1 MNQSQSKEVL
11 SSEQK
16 FQRKL
21 LVVRISLSQGTQA
34 AVLRSGVPE
43 RTVRRW
49 KAAFKKAQIDGLREK
64 SRKPRHSP
72 GRKDTNGVLA
82 RALARLDHE
91 EPGLLRVQVLAKLL
105 QEDSLDHPTIT
116 WIARTRKRLGLTRKK
131 THRPATHT
139 KRYEIFEP
147 GALQIDTKIIDKDGE
162 PGEKLVQF
170 TAIDECSR
178 VRFLSGSLFKSAAS
192 AALFVRDAATF
203 FRSLGVEIWRVQ
215 TDHGTE
221 FTLPENEATL
231 ASFARGQTEEALF
244 TRTCHELGIKH
255 RLITARTPQLNG
267 KVERSHRT
275 DEDRF
280 YSRFRFASYLA
291 LDHALKNVWM
301 PEYNDLRPHSS
312 LGGMTPT
319 DFLKKRLRE
328 ITEKK
333 AKDSVPASEEK
344 IAA

>member
-1 MNQSQSKEVL
+1 MSQSQSKEVL

-21 LVVRISLSQGTQA
+21 FVVRIALSQGTQA

-49 KAAFKKAQIDGLREK
+49 KAGFKTAGVDGLRER
-64 SRKPRHSP
+64 SRVPKRSP
-72 GRKDTNGVLA
+72 GRKDVNGVLA
-82 RALARLDHE
+82 QALIRLDRE
-91 EPGLLRVQVLAKLL
+91 EPGLLRIQVLAKLL
-105 QEDSLDHPTIT
+105 AEDSMDCPTVT

-131 THRPATHT
+131 NHRPNLHT
-139 KRYEIFEP
+139 KRYEIEAP
-147 GALQIDTKIIDKDGE
+147 GALQIDTKIVEKDGE

-178 VRFLSGSLFKSAAS
+178 IRFLSGSLFKSAAS
-192 AALFVRDAATF
+192 AALFLRDAVGF
-203 FRSLGVEIWRVQ
+203 YRDLGVTVWRAQ

-231 ASFARGQTEEALF
+231 ASFARGDTDEALF
-244 TRTCHELGIKH
+244 TRTCQELGIRH
-255 RLITARTPQLNG
+255 RLIAARTPQLNG

-275 DEDRF
+275 DEERF

-301 PEYNDLRPHSS
+301 PEYNELRPHSS
-312 LGGMTPT
+312 LGGMTPM
-319 DFLKKRLRE
+319 DFLKKRLSE
-328 ITEKK
+328 IAEKK
-333 AKDSVPASEEK
+333 AKDSVATSEEK
-344 IAA
+344 FAA